1 MNSISVKQ
9 LAAVAAVAVACV
21 PVILVAL
28 AGCASLRSD
37 SATALRQNAR
47 ANRDALISNQAAS
60 RQAIPAQPVS
70 GEALLRLLSGNSHV
84 KEYRAAVADAQ
95 PYFTSYHYFR
105 PDGVYISSDTYS
117 RRTPGYEAIGSWRVN
132 ENLLCVNEI
141 NETTDP
147 QCFTLKVT
155 ASGVIQYWTHKPGD
169 PFHGLLSSNVE
180 IIRPGLQTPTYVT
193 TQSMYE
199 R

>member
-9 LAAVAAVAVACV
+9 LSAVAVVAIACV
-21 PVILVAL
+21 PMILVAL

-141 NETTDP
+141 N
-147 QCFTLKVT
+147 
-155 ASGVIQYWTHKPGD
+155 
-169 PFHGLLSSNVE
+169 
-180 IIRPGLQTPTYVT
+180 
-193 TQSMYE
+193 
-199 R
+199 